1 MKKITITL
9 SIILAIFLSFGF
21 IIMKNPVNKVQLE
34 EVSDSQLSESGAELS
49 VVQESNDEQWD

>member
-9 SIILAIFLSFGF
+9 SIIIAAFLSFGF

-34 EVSDSQLSESGAELS
+34 EVSVNQTNKAGSTI
-49 VVQESNDEQWD
+49 VQESNDEQWD